1 MPRKQEE
8 QNEIGELGWGQI
20 IKALVGCG
28 TMAGAWKVCGTRVVC
43 IEKAT
48 TASW

>member
-8 QNEIGELGWGQI
+8 QNEVGELGWGQI

-28 TMAGAWKVCGTRVVC
+28 TMAGAWKVSMWDTSGVY
-43 IEKAT
+43 
-48 TASW
+48 